1 MAAKLYYYAA
11 TGRANQI
18 RLALAASDVEWEEVN
33 PAAFPPT
40 ADDKKLWTE
49 IGGNTTTNVPMLKL
63 ADGQVFTQSSA
74 IIRAVARRAGLMPSS
89 EEELNLTDKLLADA
103 DDLRDAS
110 YKCFVTW
117 GAPQELADEF
127 IATVLPL
134 HLGNI
139 ERQLIE
145 GGKDF
150 FVGDEM
156 SIADLSLYD
165 AVTSY
170 GSGRV
175 PGDALEAFPQL
186 KEFVDR
192 VASNPK
198 IKAYLAGPIY
208 SALMKFGPETLGK

>member
-11 TGRANQI
+11 TGKANQI
-18 RLALAASDVEWEEVN
+18 RLAMAASDIEWEEVN
-33 PAAFPPT
+33 ATGFPPT
-40 ADDKKLWTE
+40 PDDTKLWIET
-49 IGGNTTTNVPMLKL
+49 GGNTTTNVPMVVL
-63 ADGQVFTQSSA
+63 ADGTVFTQSSA
-74 IIRAVARRAGLMPSS
+74 VIRAIARRGGLMPSS
-89 EEELNLTDKLLADA
+89 EDQLYLTDKLLADA
-103 DDLRDAS
+103 DSLRDES

-117 GAPQELADEF
+117 GAEQELADNF
-127 IATVLPL
+127 IAKVLPL

-145 GGKDF
+145 GGKEF

-165 AVTSY
+165 AVTSF

-186 KEFVDR
+186 KEFVHR

-198 IKAYLAGPIY
+198 IAAYLAGPIY
-208 SALMKFGPETLGK
+208 SALLKFGPESLGK